1 MKCVLTDVHNPSEPN
16 GADET
21 TISEAL
27 NPQGERK
34 TSPAAYEV
42 PSCLPE
48 EDGDASTSNTRHAAG
63 QDEHTT
69 DCVIWR
75 VDGGKNPEL
84 ENQDE
89 ADER

>member
-1 MKCVLTDVHNPSEPN
+1 MRPRTDEHEPAEAN
-16 GADET
+16 RLDEAP
-21 TISEAL
+21 IPEAL
-27 NPQGERK
+27 NPQGEGE
-34 TSPAAYEV
+34 AAPRADEV
-42 PSCLPE
+42 LGRLPE